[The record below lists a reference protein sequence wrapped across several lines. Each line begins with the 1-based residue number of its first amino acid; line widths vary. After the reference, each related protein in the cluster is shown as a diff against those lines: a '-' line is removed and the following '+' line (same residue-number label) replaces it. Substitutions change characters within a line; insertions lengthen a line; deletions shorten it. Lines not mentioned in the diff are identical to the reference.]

1 MVDDVSTSRDQ
12 AVAFG
17 PKRSLM
23 GIVTSP
29 RTPVTGDRPGVLLL
43 NSGLIHRVGAH
54 RLHVSL
60 ARALAKHGFTTLRFD
75 LSGIGDSDRREEPLS
90 LSDMVANDIDDA
102 LHYLRTARNIDRFL
116 LVGLCSGAQDA
127 LTTAM
132 RCTDVVGVSLLDI
145 PGSFKNWQ
153 YQMYHYGRRLGR
165 WESWRNTLSGKND
178 IFRRIWGVLGETHT
192 PGSTNSTPG
201 VRPILSKPS
210 MREAFDRLLARH
222 ASIQLVFSSGLEGMY
237 NHASQFREVFPS
249 VATHPLVS
257 CRYYSNADHVFSSLA
272 QREDLIRWLTEWL
285 TGTRF
290 SHHPAAPVSRE
301 HAGHRPV
308 RR

>member
-1 MVDDVSTSRDQ
+1 MVDDVSKSRDQ

-17 PKRSLM
+17 PKRSLV

-29 RTPVTGDRPGVLLL
+29 RTPASSDRPGIILL
-43 NSGLIHRVGAH
+43 NPGLIHRVGVH

-60 ARALAKHGFTTLRFD
+60 ARALAKYGITTLRFD

-90 LSDMVANDIDDA
+90 LSDIVANDIDDA
-102 LHYLRTARNIDRFL
+102 LHYLRTARNIDRIV
-116 LVGLCSGAQDA
+116 LVGLCSGAHDA
-127 LTTAM
+127 LATAM
-132 RCTDVVGVSLLDI
+132 RCTNVVGVSLLDL
-145 PGSFKNWQ
+145 PGAFKNWQ
-153 YQMYHYGRRLGR
+153 HHVYHYGRRLGR

-178 IFRRIWGVLGETHT
+178 IFRRIWGVLGETYT
-192 PGSTNSTPG
+192 PGSTNSAPG

-257 CRYYSNADHVFSSLA
+257 CRYYSNADHVFSSFA
-272 QREDLIRWLTEWL
+272 QREDLIRLLTEWL

-301 HAGHRPV
+301 HTGHRPV

>member
-1 MVDDVSTSRDQ
+1 MVDDVSKSRDQ

-17 PKRSLM
+17 PKRSLV

-29 RTPVTGDRPGVLLL
+29 RTGVSGDRPGVVLL
-43 NSGLIHRVGAH
+43 NSGLIHRVGVH

-102 LHYLRTARNIDRFL
+102 LHYLRTARNINRFV
-116 LVGLCSGAQDA
+116 LVGLCSGAHDA

-145 PGSFKNWQ
+145 PGSFQNWQ
-153 YQMYHYGRRLGR
+153 YKVYHYGRRLGR
-165 WESWRNTLSGKND
+165 WESWRNTLSGKNGT
-178 IFRRIWGVLGETHT
+178 FRRILGLLGETHT
-192 PGSTNSTPG
+192 PDSTNSVPG

-222 ASIQLVFSSGLEGMY
+222 TSIQLVFTSGLEDMY
-237 NHASQFREVFPS
+237 NHVSQFREVFPS
-249 VATHPLVS
+249 VAANPLVS
-257 CRYYSNADHVFSSLA
+257 YRYFSKTNHVFSSLA
-272 QREDLIRWLTEWL
+272 QREDLIRLLTEWL

-290 SHHPAAPVSRE
+290 PHH
-301 HAGHRPV
+301 HATSKPSGV
-308 RR
+308 G